1 MPTTPPP
8 SQQYSRQIRLLTGLS
23 RIFRAFAIDSWR
35 RAPSTESRVAWTLGH
50 KGAPMTAVTVYN
62 VLMGSESAQSGD
74 TVLGIGTGTSSS
86 SASRLPSPAFRS
98 SLTRRT
104 VTEVIYLNKAL
115 ALLDTGVSASD
126 RRLVVMLTPP
136 TPTYY
141 VICASNPVALLADR
155 CALVLTHISFSRLP
169 FSRAVTFLMLT
180 RSCSPLR
187 ATQIV
192 TLVVGFIL
200 IYFESTILQLSKIDQ
215 TELTVLDGR
224 WTILL
229 RDTEGPVCRVLR
241 YLSTSKPA
249 SARTTPMVL
258 G

>member
-1 MPTTPPP
+1 M
-8 SQQYSRQIRLLTGLS
+8 SRWAEVYDAEIAGV
-23 RIFRAFAIDSWR
+23 SWATR
-35 RAPSTESRVAWTLGH
+35 EVEEYLKKTEAPL
-50 KGAPMTAVTVYN
+50 K
-62 VLMGSESAQSGD
+62 SGD
-74 TVLGIGTGTSSS
+74 TVLGIGTGTIFLFGLQIAVASSTTVIATSSS
-86 SASRLPSPAFRS
+86 NNQLAVVQKLDTGVEGYVIIA
-98 SLTRRT
+98 LN

-126 RRLVVMLTPP
+126 RRLVVVRCLFASMSVFFPREPFGPFTDADP
-136 TPTYY
+136 TNTN
-141 VICASNPVALLADR
+141 I
-155 CALVLTHISFSRLP
+155 
-169 FSRAVTFLMLT
+169 
-180 RSCSPLR
+180 LR
-187 ATQIV
+187 DMATQIV

>member
-1 MPTTPPP
+1 
-8 SQQYSRQIRLLTGLS
+8 
-23 RIFRAFAIDSWR
+23 
-35 RAPSTESRVAWTLGH
+35 
-50 KGAPMTAVTVYN
+50 
-62 VLMGSESAQSGD
+62 
-74 TVLGIGTGTSSS
+74 
-86 SASRLPSPAFRS
+86 
-98 SLTRRT
+98 
-104 VTEVIYLNKAL
+104 
-115 ALLDTGVSASD
+115 
-126 RRLVVMLTPP
+126 MLTPP

-141 VICASNPVALLADR
+141 VI
-155 CALVLTHISFSRLP
+155 F
-169 FSRAVTFLMLT
+169 TFLMLT

-192 TLVVGFIL
+192 TLV
-200 IYFESTILQLSKIDQ
+200 IDQ